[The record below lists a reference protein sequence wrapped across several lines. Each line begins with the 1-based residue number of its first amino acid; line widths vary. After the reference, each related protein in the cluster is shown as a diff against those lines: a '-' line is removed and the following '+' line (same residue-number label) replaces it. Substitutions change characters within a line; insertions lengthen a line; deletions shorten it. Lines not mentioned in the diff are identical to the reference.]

1 MASDFQGLVVFSF
14 MFLYFSLSLSLSP
27 LSGEALQCHNC
38 VQATPGSGDCVET
51 VETCPPELDACAK
64 VTYPS
69 PYENTF
75 HKSCFK
81 MMECSKLGVTKDLR
95 VTCCSWDNCN
105 L

>member
-1 MASDFQGLVVFSF
+1 IKVFAFALLLLVAVI
-14 MFLYFSLSLSLSP
+14 Y
-27 LSGEALQCHNC
+27 GETLQCHNG
-38 VQATPGSGDCVET
+38 VQATPDSGDCVET

-81 MMECSKLGVTKDLR
+81 MMECLNLGVTEGLR
-95 VTCCSWDNCN
+95 VTCCNWDNCN
-105 L
+105 F

>member
-1 MASDFQGLVVFSF
+1 MKVFAFGLLLLVAVI
-14 MFLYFSLSLSLSP
+14 Y
-27 LSGEALQCHNC
+27 GEALQGHKC
-38 VQATPGSGDCVET
+38 VRATPGSGDCVGT

-81 MMECSKLGVTKDLR
+81 MMECLKLGVTEGLR
-95 VTCCSWDNCN
+95 VTCCNWNNCN